1 MIWDNFKKNKA
12 LTGISTIGFGNII
25 GGAISSIFWLVLA
38 GLLNTESYGQ
48 LSYFLAIMG
57 VSSVV
62 AMVGGQYTMQVY
74 TSKGLKIE
82 AALYVISII
91 SSLIVGLILFFVFHD
106 YGLTILVISVSILNF
121 YFAELIGK
129 RLFSKYSLTL
139 ILQKVLFVVLS
150 LLLFYAIGF
159 EGILI
164 GYGLSNFIFIK
175 HVFNILRNEK
185 FNFNLLKEKKKIII
199 SNYLTELTATA
210 RNHIDEILTVPLFGL
225 AFLGN
230 YFLGLQIVA
239 LMYIIPGIVVKYTIG
254 EDSRGVSTLKIK
266 SITILISVVLAFL
279 GALLLPELLP
289 VLFPQFTETILLI
302 PILCFAVI
310 PRAIYVML
318 MSSFLATEKNLH
330 NVIGNIVTISLLV
343 IGIFIS
349 FQFYGEIGVAYSY
362 LIGMSGGT
370 AYLLIIVWIQ
380 KRNKVHS

>member
-74 TSKGLKIE
+74 ASKGLKIE
-82 AALYVISII
+82 ATLYVISII
-91 SSLIVGLILFFVFHD
+91 SSLIVGLILFFVFQD
-106 YGLTILVISVSILNF
+106 YGLTLLVISISILNF

-129 RLFSKYSLTL
+129 KLFSKYSLTL

-175 HVFNILRNEK
+175 HVFNILRKEK
-185 FNFNLLKEKKKIII
+185 FNSNFLKEKKKIII

-210 RNHIDEILTVPLFGL
+210 RNNIDKIITVPLFGL

-230 YFLGLQIVA
+230 YFLGLQIIA
-239 LMYIIPGIVVKYTIG
+239 LMYILPGIVVKYTIG

-266 SITILISVVLAFL
+266 SITIITSILLAFS

-289 VLFPQFTETILLI
+289 IVFPQFTETILLI

-310 PRAIYVML
+310 PRAISVML

-330 NVIGNIVTISLLV
+330 NVIGNIITISLLV
-343 IGIFIS
+343 IGILIS
-349 FQFYGEIGVAYSY
+349 FEFYGEIGVAYSY
-362 LIGMSGGT
+362 LIGMSGGA
-370 AYLLIIVWIQ
+370 AYLLIIFWTQ
-380 KRNKVHS
+380 KINRIHS